1 MKDKLMYFAE
11 GMLFLTATASFALVM
26 YVVMALNNIPH

>member
-1 MKDKLMYFAE
+1 MYFAE

-26 YVVMALNNIPH
+26 YVVMALNNIH

>member
-1 MKDKLMYFAE
+1 MYLAE
-11 GMLFLTATASFALVM
+11 GMLFLTATASFVLVM